1 MVMHICLLTLDS
13 HPLTVGLVGNRIAR
27 YPYYDEKVAAMRF
40 RVDRQNSAI
49 QPQSLGSHGRDRKI
63 GLVGWQLRD
72 SDFYSGTSIEVVRQ
86 DWSDWTSLYVHA
98 RPIRLQQR
106 RAAGLGAG
114 AERQLHHRD
123 RGRVRRGAGLHGP
136 GLSPPCFGLLFTGV
150 SAKAE
155 AEHEDSTGYDVN
167 EHV

>member
-1 MVMHICLLTLDS
+1 M
-13 HPLTVGLVGNRIAR
+13 
-27 YPYYDEKVAAMRF
+27 
-40 RVDRQNSAI
+40 
-49 QPQSLGSHGRDRKI
+49 
-63 GLVGWQLRD
+63 GWQLRA
-72 SDFYSGTSIEVVRQ
+72 SDFYSVTSIEVVRQ
-86 DWSDWTSLYVHA
+86 DWSDWTSLHVHA
-98 RPIRLQQR
+98 RPIRLRQR

-136 GLSPPCFGLLFTGV
+136 GLSPPCFGLLFAGV

-167 EHV
+167 EHG